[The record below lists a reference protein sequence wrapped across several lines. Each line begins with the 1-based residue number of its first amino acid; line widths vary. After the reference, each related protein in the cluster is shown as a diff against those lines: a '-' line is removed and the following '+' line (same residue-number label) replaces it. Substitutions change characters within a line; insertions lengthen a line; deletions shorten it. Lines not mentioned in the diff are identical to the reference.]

1 MSNLGR
7 NGRLLE
13 WSFTKKVKRTTTGVC
28 LISLLLLGLADCGG
42 QSEPVTL
49 KIALLPIMDTL
60 PIYVAQEQGYFA
72 EEGVVVEFV
81 PVASAPDRDQ
91 LIKAGQADGMVN
103 ELLSTMFY
111 NSQQIEVSTV
121 RYARK
126 ATAEFPHFSILAAAS
141 SGITSPTDLAGREI
155 GISEATIIE
164 YSTDRLLQAE
174 GLSSAEI
181 KTVAVPRIPD
191 RLALLGSGE
200 LVAANLPDP
209 ASAVAALSGAIVVV
223 DDSTY
228 PEYGHSVITF
238 RKEVIDEHPE
248 AIRGFLNAIEKAVA
262 DINNDKTKWNNLLSK
277 NNLLPPPLMENYVI
291 PDFPTAGLPDQAQ
304 WDDMLIWAQEK
315 GYVSGDLAYADSVDA
330 SYLPR

>member
-1 MSNLGR
+1 MSQLQR
-7 NGRLLE
+7 NGRLTRLPQIKQIKQYTLRAAIIVV
-13 WSFTKKVKRTTTGVC
+13 FMLV
-28 LISLLLLGLADCGG
+28 LAACGG
-42 QSEPVTL
+42 QEEPVTL
-49 KIALLPIMDTL
+49 KMALLPIMDTL
-60 PIYVAQEQGYFA
+60 PMYVAQEQGYFA

-111 NSQQIEVSTV
+111 NSEQTEVTTV
-121 RYARK
+121 RYARN
-126 ATAEFPHFSILAAAS
+126 ATPEFPHFSILAAAN
-141 SGITSPTDLAGREI
+141 SGISSPADLAGQEI
-155 GISEATIIE
+155 GISEGTIIE

-174 GLSSAEI
+174 GLTNDEI

-209 ASAVAALSGAIVVV
+209 ATAVAGLSGATVVV
-223 DDSTY
+223 DDSTH

-248 AIRGFLNAIEKAVA
+248 AIRGFLNAIEKAVV
-262 DINNDKTKWNNLLSK
+262 DINNDKTKWNNLLSE
-277 NNLLPPPLMENYVI
+277 NNLLPPPLMESYIV
-291 PDFPTAGLPDQAQ
+291 PDFPTSGLPEQSQ

-315 GYVSGDLAYADSVDA
+315 GYVSGDLAYSDSVDA
-330 SYLPR
+330 SYLP